1 MFLLWSE
8 DVHIFL
14 DKYTQTCQNE
24 HFDEQNEAI
33 GVRNETTNVTLSVWN
48 NEEIVTMNET
58 VIERCEFTQ

>member
-1 MFLLWSE
+1 MFL
-8 DVHIFL
+8 DI
-14 DKYTQTCQNE
+14 YPQTCQNE

-58 VIERCEFTQ
+58 VTGRCEFTQ